1 MIKRRSRLRLQ
12 LSILGAALLATNIVA
27 LGVFTW
33 PRVTRVRRAETRAQ
47 DVAARTAELE
57 DLWARVAARKTLVA
71 QNRSDIETLRRDRI
85 KPRGADL
92 FAAQREIEKLA
103 RDSGLKPI
111 RSTYAVEPV
120 KGTGLVTC
128 AVTLPLDGS
137 YENLISFL
145 DRVESGKRFIVVDQL
160 ALSQDEHGAKMNL
173 KLSALFIDDGEPRA
187 TR

>member
-12 LSILGAALLATNIVA
+12 VAIAGAALLALNLAAFAT
-27 LGVFTW
+27 FTW
-33 PRVTRVRRAETRAQ
+33 PRVTRTRRAETRAQ
-47 DVAARTAELE
+47 DVAARKTELE
-57 DLWARVAARKTLVA
+57 GLWARIAARKALVA
-71 QNRSDIETLRRDRI
+71 QNRIDIETLRRDRI
-85 KPRGADL
+85 KPRSEDL

-103 RDSGLKPI
+103 RDSGLKPLK
-111 RSTYAVEPV
+111 STYDIESV

-137 YENLISFL
+137 FENLMSFL
-145 DRVESGKRFIVVDQL
+145 DRVESAKRFIVVDQL

-173 KLSALFIDDGEPRA
+173 KLSALFVEDGEPRA